1 MYELIEPFINII
13 IAGVA
18 ILIAMLSAYF
28 AGSQTGKQ
36 KEQKKQLETALG
48 NVQDAQENDDEI
60 KRMDESAIDSELS
73 KNGWMRD
80 N

>member
-1 MYELIEPFINII
+1 MYELLEPFINII

-18 ILIAMLSAYF
+18 LIVAMLSAYF

-36 KEQKKQLETALG
+36 KEQKKQLENALG

>member
-1 MYELIEPFINII
+1 MYELLEPFINII

-18 ILIAMLSAYF
+18 LIVAMLSAYF

-36 KEQKKQLETALG
+36 KEQKKQLENALG

-60 KRMDESAIDSELS
+60 KRMDESSIDSELS